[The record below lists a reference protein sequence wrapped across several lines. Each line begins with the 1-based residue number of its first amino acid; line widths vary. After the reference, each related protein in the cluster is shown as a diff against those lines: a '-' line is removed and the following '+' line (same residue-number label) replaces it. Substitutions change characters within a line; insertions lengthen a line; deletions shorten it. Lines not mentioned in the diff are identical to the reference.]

1 MVSGHDSR
9 LSQVIV
15 NLLDNAISFSP
26 KGGSIYVS
34 AKRLRKK
41 SQIEIRIEDQGPGV
55 SAENLEKIFNRF
67 YTDRPE
73 SFGQNSGL
81 GLNISQQIVNAHKGT
96 IWAENRT
103 SPEPAAAKPRKSK
116 RAKGEAAR
124 PDPLPVSGQEESFA
138 CGVVERRSY
147 GACFVIRL
155 PACTNP

>member
-34 AKRLRKK
+34 AKRIRKK
-41 SQIEIRIEDQGPGV
+41 GQIEIRVEDEGPGI
-55 SAENLEKIFNRF
+55 SDENIEKIFNRF

-81 GLNISQQIVNAHKGT
+81 GLNISQQIVKAHKGT
-96 IWAENRT
+96 IWAENRL
-103 SPEPAAAKPRKSK
+103 SREPAAAKSRKPK
-116 RAKGEAAR
+116 RQKGEPAHAC
-124 PDPLPVSGQEESFA
+124 PLPVRGQEESFA
-138 CGVVERRSY
+138 CGVLERRSH

-155 PACTNP
+155 PACTGA